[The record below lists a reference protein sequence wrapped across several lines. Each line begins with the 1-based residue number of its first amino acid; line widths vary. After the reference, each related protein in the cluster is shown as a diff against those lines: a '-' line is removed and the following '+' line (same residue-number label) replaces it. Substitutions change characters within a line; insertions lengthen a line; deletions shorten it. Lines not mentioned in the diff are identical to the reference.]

1 MFACGYSI
9 ARLAAFF
16 EKLSLK
22 SASSRQRRR
31 SLRNW
36 ENGVAFFTCCG

>member
-1 MFACGYSI
+1 MFACGHSRV
-9 ARLAAFF
+9 RLAAFF

-22 SASSRQRRR
+22 SASSRQRRL

-36 ENGVAFFTCCG
+36 ENGVAFFSYCG